1 MSYIL
6 EAIKKA
12 EQERG
17 GSLLPNKPVSANQ
30 PQEDA
35 SKSIPWV
42 AIAIFLNA
50 AILCAWI
57 VFQYINKS
65 DSHEQIVT
73 DEMDKS
79 IPAEMAVT
87 NLEKI
92 ETADETAVANTEEI
106 ATEVIDENTHPE
118 FLQADDNNSEQIAEP
133 VQPKISETNE
143 QEVVTSEVPSFFA
156 PTDETNENIVEED
169 INVEPTTEEPEISV
183 TSREIEQINEP
194 IALIESLP
202 AIEEAVEPELIAE
215 PYIED
220 EPIEEE
226 PSEPVV
232 VAIVENPNVPELGE
246 LPFSMQQQIPKI
258 QISVHIYNVE
268 KDARKVRINGGLFLE
283 GQSVETDL
291 IIEEITA
298 HGVIFDY
305 QGTLFK
311 LSLR

>member
-30 PQEDA
+30 SQESA

-65 DSHEQIVT
+65 DRHEQIVT
-73 DEMDKS
+73 DEIDKS
-79 IPAEMAVT
+79 IPTEVAISSH
-87 NLEKI
+87 EKI
-92 ETADETAVANTEEI
+92 KTADEITTS
-106 ATEVIDENTHPE
+106 E
-118 FLQADDNNSEQIAEP
+118 FLQADDINSEQIAEP
-133 VQPKISETNE
+133 VQPDVSETNE
-143 QEVVTSEVPSFFA
+143 KNLATNEVPSFFA
-156 PTDETNENIVEED
+156 STGETNENIEEEE
-169 INVEPTTEEPEISV
+169 INVRPTTEEPEILV
-183 TSREIEQINEP
+183 TNKEIELIDEP
-194 IALIESLP
+194 VALIEPLP
-202 AIEEAVEPELIAE
+202 VIEEVVEPELIDE
-215 PYIED
+215 PYVEG
-220 EPIEEE
+220 EPIGEE
-226 PSEPVV
+226 PPEPVA